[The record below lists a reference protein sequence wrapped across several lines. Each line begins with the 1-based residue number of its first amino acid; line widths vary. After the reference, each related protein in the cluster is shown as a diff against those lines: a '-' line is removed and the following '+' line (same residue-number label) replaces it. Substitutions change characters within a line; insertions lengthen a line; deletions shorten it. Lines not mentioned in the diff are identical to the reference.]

1 MVAAEGNSFGKFF
14 SVFLANLLNDM
25 VEEEESEAKRKRNRK
40 GGGREMKEKGGEIGS
55 RRRQ

>member
-1 MVAAEGNSFGKFF
+1 MAAEGNSFGKFF